1 MVGLGC
7 GIASHPIPS
16 PGQRRRVHGEAGR
29 LEAVRGQEVGR
40 PVPGRERCSEGAR
53 SHCLG
58 ADWPVPRRVGALGE
72 GPWASCSERL
82 SVTEVLPFVHWCVT
96 PLLSNKA
103 PPPLHLVAG
112 SDDLLPPWLWG
123 VAGRS
128 LSWWGA
134 HTRAASRWGSAGLG
148 GPHGCRQGWSLVLS
162 VACQRGSLGSVA
174 SRPAGDGQ
182 WQPPG
187 QHPRERQAGAK
198 GL

>member
-123 VAGRS
+123 WRGGHSAGGGLTHGLPPAGGQQGWEVRTAAGRA
-128 LSWWGA
+128 G
-134 HTRAASRWGSAGLG
+134 RW
-148 GPHGCRQGWSLVLS
+148 C
-162 VACQRGSLGSVA
+162 
-174 SRPAGDGQ
+174 
-182 WQPPG
+182 
-187 QHPRERQAGAK
+187 
-198 GL
+198 